1 MPRVRVR
8 PFELPTPPA
17 SWREREASW
26 LSDARL
32 VKEANAP
39 SLNSVPPPPKP
50 PPPLPKLPAKAPSYP
65 KTPQPHRLGEYYD
78 GLHFGR
84 IDRFAELAACTLQ
97 RAVRRRQSR
106 KWRKLELIV
115 RHLAAFKLQRHA
127 RNWLDSEKAQ
137 SGVVDLRLQIFTA
150 ALKRSMAHAGRRHR
164 GPIPA
169 EVGGGAA
176 GATASTP
183 AAAASAKRIRFADPL
198 TPASAAYKTPTA
210 RRSSCAGTPY
220 SAAGRS
226 TGGAPSTGGGRTPRP
241 QLLADH
247 QQRLEDRLRGIIVG
261 WRSAE
266 LVYAMCCWRGLA
278 RHGRAIKAAK
288 AAGGLGSRAW
298 RLKRGWSALLRLAVM
313 HRVLRCLLL
322 DRTGIALCFA
332 YCRWRARWMAARQWW
347 AAGASHEHA
356 KLNALRAKRRV
367 WVEWWTTCL
376 EEQSSQRATAHAAA
390 ACVRLRCG
398 KRFARW
404 HWRASASSSARALA
418 NHRSELAAHQLAL
431 WLPLALRERLWGWR
445 EWARCGPGSLGEI
458 RSKAERRRRVADA
471 LRLRKEGA
479 RAFSLWIVEADR
491 RRQEEP
497 SRLALLSKWRRLLTK
512 YALKDWRRIHGH
524 LAASTALL
532 RVGHLR
538 FRLNVTCRVLACLR
552 LAAATELV
560 TSRLLSRAAI
570 RRKKR
575 GFARLIAAMRA
586 WNASGQRDL
595 DAKAS
600 SERLRTFYTFE
611 RLADNTTWLKQSMQ
625 RREASDRWLRER
637 CSRRLFAA
645 LLAAGL
651 ATAQQREMAA
661 ATAMTMWRRARKL
674 WPRWRHNWCI
684 YERARRRGLSE
695 RRLKRMTLGLEMWK
709 SSMVDGSIRALA
721 GAVAPRWQ
729 QKSALH
735 SWRKAYG
742 WPAQASSRRG
752 MEARRK
758 RPVYLTTTPEEQVR
772 SARLRFG
779 WIRWARSALSIVE
792 RRVSDLL
799 RQRAL
804 RRARKLWRR
813 LCTLKEWG
821 EAATTLA
828 LSHCLRRRLL
838 QMVLSIEKDR
848 SARERVS
855 KLSARWEARNLFL
868 LRAFAK
874 TVMAGWLAQAS
885 SSVHI
890 RIAFAE
896 LMHRKLSAAC
906 VMWRRYLSR
915 KAQAASFVL
924 QWRTALLRREWRR
937 ALFAWRQVAANARH
951 GASTMEIAR
960 AKDLSGS
967 SRLRAALRRWRRLLV
982 ASELNR
988 LGAEAAD
995 CFAAHRCLRAWRSGS
1010 DARAQRQ
1017 QLREEEAEMV
1027 KQAERELKALLRRH
1041 ASALSE
1047 STNLFSGV

>member
-1 MPRVRVR
+1 MVRPVVPKSAPAPAPRSIFSSTPTSSLTQPPPRTISPAFSDPAWPSPIKTAPHSAVPRVRVR

-78 GLHFGR
+78 GLHIGR
-84 IDRFAELAACTLQ
+84 LDRFAELAACTLQ

-115 RHLAAFKLQRHA
+115 RHLAAFKLQRHV

-164 GPIPA
+164 GPRPA
-169 EVGGGAA
+169 EVG

-226 TGGAPSTGGGRTPRP
+226 TGGAPSTGEAAHPTAAARRSSAKIGGSLTRHHRWVALGGSRVRNV
-241 QLLADH
+241 LLARPCAARARD
-247 QQRLEDRLRGIIVG
+247 QGGKGGGWAWLACLAAQERLERIAEAGGDASCTTLPAARPHRYCSMLCVLQVARTVDGRAPMVGG
-261 WRSAE
+261 WRF
-266 LVYAMCCWRGLA
+266 A
-278 RHGRAIKAAK
+278 R
-288 AAGGLGSRAW
+288 
-298 RLKRGWSALLRLAVM
+298 
-313 HRVLRCLLL
+313 
-322 DRTGIALCFA
+322 T
-332 YCRWRARWMAARQWW
+332 RQP
-347 AAGASHEHA
+347 
-356 KLNALRAKRRV
+356 NALRAKRRV

-404 HWRASASSSARALA
+404 HWRASAASSARALA

-479 RAFSLWIVEADR
+479 RAFSLWIVEADGR
-491 RRQEEP
+491 SQEEP
-497 SRLALLSKWRRLLTK
+497 SRLALLSMWRRLLTK

-661 ATAMTMWRRARKL
+661 ATTMTMWRRARKL

-684 YERARRRGLSE
+684 YERARRRGLSA

-735 SWRKAYG
+735 LWRKAYG

-772 SARLRFG
+772 FARLRFG

-828 LSHCLRRRLL
+828 LSHCLGGASADGPFDRD
-838 QMVLSIEKDR
+838 DR

-855 KLSARWEARNLFL
+855 KLSAKWEARNLFL

-890 RIAFAE
+890 RIAFRGAV
-896 LMHRKLSAAC
+896 HRKLSAAC
-906 VMWRRYLSR
+906 Y
-915 KAQAASFVL
+915 
-924 QWRTALLRREWRR
+924 
-937 ALFAWRQVAANARH
+937 VAALPLTQGSGGLICPAVAYGAPSAR
-951 GASTMEIAR
+951 M
-960 AKDLSGS
+960 
-967 SRLRAALRRWRRLLV
+967 AALAV
-982 ASELNR
+982 
-988 LGAEAAD
+988 
-995 CFAAHRCLRAWRSGS
+995 
-1010 DARAQRQ
+1010 
-1017 QLREEEAEMV
+1017 
-1027 KQAERELKALLRRH
+1027 
-1041 ASALSE
+1041 
-1047 STNLFSGV
+1047 